1 MNQLDLEDLVF
12 RRNARFS
19 VEIGRF
25 SLRQGEKVAVA
36 GPNGAGKT
44 TLLRLLGLLEKPDSW
59 TRFLY
64 RGQPYVAGKMDRKG
78 MGFLK
83 QQPLLFRGSVVQNL
97 AYPLQLR
104 RLSSTVIRG
113 RVGAMLALME
123 LDQLAGAGAHHLSV
137 GEQRRLAL
145 GRVLIA
151 DPEMLLLD
159 EPTAH
164 LDARSR
170 AVIEDVLMRSDK
182 TILLTTHDLDFA
194 HRVADRVLN
203 LRAGRISAGLS
214 VNILEGRVE
223 GGSLVTRH
231 GLRLPLPDNPVRTRD
246 GSVTVIIDPRR
257 LVVSLEQPV
266 SGTPALLRGR
276 ITSIRGQGDDVW
288 LEIDCGHRLTAIV
301 SRTTYDDG
309 GLNLHR
315 EVGVSFEPDAL
326 EVRSQAP

>member
-1 MNQLDLEDLVF
+1 MKQFDLEDLVF

-19 VEIGRF
+19 VEIGEF
-25 SLRQGEKVAVA
+25 SLHNGEKVALV

-64 RGQPYVAGKMDRKG
+64 GGQRYVAGKMDRKG
-78 MGFLK
+78 LGFLK
-83 QQPLLFRGSVVQNL
+83 QQPLLFRGSVAQNM
-97 AYPLQLR
+97 AYPLELR
-104 RLSSTVIRG
+104 RLSATEIRG
-113 RVGAMLALME
+113 RVEAMLALME

-151 DPEMLLLD
+151 DPETLLLD

-170 AVIEDVLMRSDK
+170 AVIEDVLMKSAT
-182 TILLTTHDLDFA
+182 TILLATHDLHLA
-194 HRVADRVLN
+194 HRVAHRVLS
-203 LRAGRISAGLS
+203 LKAGRMSAGLS

-231 GLRLPLPDNPVRTRD
+231 GLRLPLPEIPVPTRD

-266 SGTPALLRGR
+266 PDTPALLRGH
-276 ITSIRGQGDDVW
+276 ISSIRSQGDDVW
-288 LEIDCGHRLTAIV
+288 LEVDCGHRLTAIV
-301 SRTTYDDG
+301 SRTIYEDS

-315 EVGVSFEPDAL
+315 EVGVSFGPDAL
-326 EVRSQAP
+326 EVRSPAP